1 MLLAEYEAALNKILK
16 TNSIEKAKTFAS
28 DALGVD
34 VEDFVEE
41 EDYLDDPRDIAEAMD
56 GY

>member
-1 MLLAEYEAALNKILK
+1 MTYKILK
-16 TNSIEKAKTFAS
+16 TNSLEKAKTFAS

-41 EDYLDDPRDIAEAMD
+41 EDYLDDPDDLVEAMN